1 MQITLNGQKKV
12 VPDGLTVEGLLRHL
26 NIEPARVAVELN
38 LEVVKKAEYG
48 LRAVNDGD
56 VIEVVS
62 FMGGGCHQK
71 RIEWKE

>member
-1 MQITLNGQKKV
+1 MQITLNGQKKD

-38 LEVVKKAEYG
+38 LEVVKKAEYSSKG
-48 LRAVNDGD
+48 LSDGD

-62 FMGGGCHQK
+62 FMGGGCHRT